1 MENVMGQR
9 INTALAARDINQKEL
24 SKLVSAEGVK
34 LSEATLS
41 DIINNVDKG
50 YSYKIFV
57 EISKQLNVSAD
68 YLFGISDVMT
78 SDKDIKAICEYTG
91 LNERSVT
98 LLHQIKSVTK
108 HNKKISEFV
117 NSVIESLSFLL

>member
-1 MENVMGQR
+1 MENIIGQR
-9 INTALAARDINQKEL
+9 INTTLAARDINQKEL
-24 SKLVSAEGVK
+24 AKQIGVK
-34 LSEATLS
+34 
-41 DIINNVDKG
+41 DNVV
-50 YSYKIFV
+50 SYWCSGTRIPNTMQIVQIAKI
-57 EISKQLNVSAD
+57 LNVSAD
-68 YLFGISDVMT
+68 YLLGLSDVAT
-78 SDKDIKAICEYTG
+78 NNADLKAVCHYTG